1 MPPDPCPSSLILNNV
16 PQETRGRKLIAGL
29 GNPGYEYYLTPH
41 NLGFMAADRIAEECG
56 VGISR
61 PEAQALI
68 AHARIGDWEVI
79 LAKPQTYMNLSGL
92 AIVKLLDRYEV
103 PIEDLIVLV
112 DEAALPLGALRIRP
126 SGSAGGH
133 NGLKSIIGAA
143 DSDQFGRIRMGVKPD
158 HPVHDLSAY
167 VLGRFRKADLETV
180 AGMIDLTAEAAS
192 CMVREGTETAM
203 NRYNRHPER
212 S

>member
-1 MPPDPCPSSLILNNV
+1 MAA
-16 PQETRGRKLIAGL
+16 QETGRRKLIAGL

-41 NLGFMAADRIAEECG
+41 NLGFMAADRIAEDCG
-56 VGISR
+56 VDISR
-61 PEAQALI
+61 PEAQALT
-68 AHARIGDWEVI
+68 ARARIGDTEVV

-112 DEAALPLGALRIRP
+112 DEAALPFGTLRIRP
-126 SGSAGGH
+126 NGSAGGH
-133 NGLKSIIGAA
+133 NGLKSIIGAVG
-143 DSDQFGRIRMGVKPD
+143 SDEFGRVRMGIQPD

-167 VLGRFRKADLETV
+167 VLGRFRKSDLEAV
-180 AGMIDLTAEAAS
+180 AGMLELAAEAAGV
-192 CMVREGTETAM
+192 MIREGIETAM

-212 S
+212 L

>member
-1 MPPDPCPSSLILNNV
+1 MAA
-16 PQETRGRKLIAGL
+16 QETGGRKLIAGL

-41 NLGFMAADRIAEECG
+41 NLGFMAADRIAEDCG
-56 VGISR
+56 VEISR
-61 PEAQALI
+61 REAQALT
-68 AHARIGDWEVI
+68 ARARIGDTEVV

-92 AIVKLLDRYEV
+92 AVVKLLDRYEI

-112 DEAALPLGALRIRP
+112 DEAALPLGTLRIRP
-126 SGSAGGH
+126 NGSAGGH

-143 DSDQFGRIRMGVKPD
+143 DSDNFGRIRMGVKPD
-158 HPVHDLSAY
+158 HPVEDLSSY
-167 VLGRFRKADLETV
+167 VLGRFRKSDLETV
-180 AGMIDLTAEAAS
+180 AGMVELAAEAANV
-192 CMVREGTETAM
+192 MVREDIQTAM